1 ATAFLIAD
9 GVLPSNEGRGY
20 VLRRIMR
27 RAMRHAFTLGSDLPV
42 LYKVL
47 PTLISE
53 MSSEYPELKRA
64 DSLISENLKLEE
76 ERFSLMLKNGMKIL
90 NTEIVNVKNK
100 KLSGELAFKLYD
112 TYGFP
117 LDLTQDF
124 LKDKN
129 ISVDESQFNV
139 LMLESKKT
147 ARASWKGSGSDQTSK
162 IWFELKEKY
171 GPTEFLGYNS
181 ESSQGVILSIVN
193 INKEIESCDNHSELA
208 IILNQTPFYGESGG
222 QVGDKGFIFNNNFKF
237 EVTDTKK
244 MFMTPKAAVAEGALA
259 LFGEKYGEEVRVLT
273 MGKDGNKPFSIE
285 LCGGTH
291 VKNTYEIGR
300 FSVVSQS
307 PVAAGVRRVE
317 ALRDTQ
323 LTEYLKNRTNE
334 LDEINKNKI
343 SQINELEKKIKDL
356 GGNINQIKEE
366 DFSARTIIL
375 KRALEDLE
383 VKNILLN
390 KSKNI
395 IKDIIHNKINI
406 RFQKLLDYPVKRI
419 QNFIEDQKKLIN
431 NKIIIL
437 YSVNEGKVTVAVG
450 ITNDLADKYDASKLA
465 KEIGVILGG
474 KGGGGRKDFAQASGG
489 SDSSKIDSSF
499 DEILKKIN

>member
-1 ATAFLIAD
+1 SSSF
-9 GVLPSNEGRGY
+9 VLFFRYS
-20 VLRRIMR
+20 
-27 RAMRHAFTLGSDLPV
+27 
-42 LYKVL
+42 
-47 PTLISE
+47 
-53 MSSEYPELKRA
+53 
-64 DSLISENLKLEE
+64 
-76 ERFSLMLKNGMKIL
+76 
-90 NTEIVNVKNK
+90 VN
-100 KLSGELAFKLYD
+100 
-112 TYGFP
+112 
-117 LDLTQDF
+117 
-124 LKDKN
+124 
-129 ISVDESQFNV
+129 
-139 LMLESKKT
+139 
-147 ARASWKGSGSDQTSK
+147 W
-162 IWFELKEKY
+162 
-171 GPTEFLGYNS
+171 
-181 ESSQGVILSIVN
+181 
-193 INKEIESCDNHSELA
+193 
-208 IILNQTPFYGESGG
+208 
-222 QVGDKGFIFNNNFKF
+222 
-237 EVTDTKK
+237 
-244 MFMTPKAAVAEGALA
+244 
-259 LFGEKYGEEVRVLT
+259 
-273 MGKDGNKPFSIE
+273 
-285 LCGGTH
+285 
-291 VKNTYEIGR
+291 
-300 FSVVSQS
+300 
-307 PVAAGVRRVE
+307 
-317 ALRDTQ
+317 DTQ

-395 IKDIIHNKINI
+395 IKDVIHNKINI

-419 QNFIEDQKKLIN
+419 QNFIEDQKKQIN